1 MASEPQLTTSTVASE
16 APEPV
21 WITEAEAA
29 ALLSLPE
36 AIEALAEVHR
46 LYAGGEAKN
55 MVKTQAQAG
64 PANLHAVGAVVPGDG
79 IAGTK
84 TWMHTPGGAQ
94 PLLVLFSPADGSVVA
109 LVEAFA
115 LGQRRTGAT
124 SALATRELSRP
135 ESATLALIGTGKQA
149 AAQAEAVCAV
159 RPIAAISVY
168 GRDAERRRACVERV
182 QERVEAYVRE
192 EDSLATALAHG
203 DVITLVTRAAEP
215 FVTASQLNPG
225 THVNGVGAI
234 LPDRRELDVDAVAA
248 FDLIA
253 VDSRDQAKAASGELR
268 AAVADGRLEWSGVH
282 ELGEVLTGAVPGRA
296 NEDQITFFKAMGVGI
311 ADVAL
316 GAEVLRRARQQGG
329 GRPLPVTEAAHH

>member
-1 MASEPQLTTSTVASE
+1 MSDPI
-16 APEPV
+16 
-21 WITEAEAA
+21 WIADEEAA
-29 ALLSLPE
+29 SLLGTAE

-46 LYAGGEAKN
+46 LYAEGEARN

-64 PANLHAVGAVVPGDG
+64 PANLHAVGAVVPGQE

-94 PLLVLFSPADGSVVA
+94 PLLILFSPADGSVRAVI
-109 LVEAFA
+109 EAFA

-124 SALATRELSRP
+124 AALATRELSRP

-168 GRDAERRRACVERV
+168 GRDPERRRACVERV
-182 QERVEAYVRE
+182 QAAVDAYVRE
-192 EDSLATALAHG
+192 EPSLDAALGHG

-215 FVTASQLNPG
+215 FVTASQIPAG
-225 THVNGVGAI
+225 AHVNGVGAI
-234 LPDRRELDVDAVAA
+234 LPDRRELDVDAIAA

-253 VDSRDQAKAASGELR
+253 VDSRDQAKSSSGELR
-268 AAVADGRLEWSGVH
+268 AAVADGRLAWEQVR
-282 ELGEVLTGAVPGRA
+282 ELGEILAGRAPGRGG
-296 NEDQITFFKAMGVGI
+296 EDEVTFFKAMGVGI

-316 GAEVLRRARQQGG
+316 GAEVLRRAHAAGAG
-329 GRPLPVTEAAHH
+329 SPLPTRQAAHH